1 MKAKT
6 GNMCKSTH
14 QIEQDV
20 YFQLYQMPW
29 AQYMDSYNG
38 FQITY
43 WEVLNLVYFEKR
55 VSSFQATNTWLQKTS
70 KDVPYAQILQD
81 KLSGL
86 QELNIQKIS
95 LPVITIPEE
104 LFLKR

>member
-1 MKAKT
+1 
-6 GNMCKSTH
+6 
-14 QIEQDV
+14 
-20 YFQLYQMPW
+20 
-29 AQYMDSYNG
+29 MDSYNG

-43 WEVLNLVYFEKR
+43 WEVLKPVIYFEKL
-55 VSSFQATNTWLQKTS
+55 VSSLQATNTWLQKAS
-70 KDVPYAQILQD
+70 KDVPYAQTLQD

-86 QELNIQKIS
+86 QELNIQKIN

>member
-1 MKAKT
+1 
-6 GNMCKSTH
+6 
-14 QIEQDV
+14 
-20 YFQLYQMPW
+20 MPRT
-29 AQYMDSYNG
+29 QYMDSYNG

-43 WEVLNLVYFEKR
+43 WEVLKLVIYFEKL
-55 VSSFQATNTWLQKTS
+55 VSSLQATNTWLQKAS
-70 KDVPYAQILQD
+70 KGVPYAQTLQD

-86 QELNIQKIS
+86 QELNIQKIN